1 MAAFESRVGPD
12 AVIVGIGVGL
22 RVGVKVSVG
31 GTGVADFS
39 GVRGGNVTITGGGI
53 VGAGFDVA
61 VPQAVASV
69 NSIDNTMKAPR
80 AGCRQEIR

>member
-1 MAAFESRVGPD
+1 M
-12 AVIVGIGVGL
+12 
-22 RVGVKVSVG
+22 VGVKVSVG

-80 AGCRQEIR
+80 AGCRLEIR